1 MVAPGY
7 EPGPRGTAK
16 GSGDIPL
23 REANAVLRDGIVM
36 GSWKFFVSLA
46 TELAVS
52 KIVSNE
58 ENDVGHI
65 LSGIERE
72 SSG

>member
-1 MVAPGY
+1 
-7 EPGPRGTAK
+7 
-16 GSGDIPL
+16 
-23 REANAVLRDGIVM
+23 M
-36 GSWKFFVSLA
+36 GSWKFFVSLT

-72 SSG
+72 SAG